1 MGIAPN
7 ISSLDFDMKPFSN
20 IIGLLIIL
28 LLVMPIQ
35 SCIFL
40 PKTVPQQDQ
49 DCLLATKS
57 MTLHVHTSEA
67 LIDEAVDEMV
77 GAIASDCHEPEC
89 LLVVAPIVAISVG
102 SLVVSGSIVVTGNTI
117 HWIEKQGRCQ
127 DSLTQQTLDGLTQAA
142 KNMGGTVIR
151 TSGEL
156 IDWFRSQPT
165 GTPSPNEDTQLESN

>member
-1 MGIAPN
+1 M
-7 ISSLDFDMKPFSN
+7 M
-20 IIGLLIIL
+20 IL
-28 LLVMPIQ
+28 VLVIPIQ

-40 PKTVPQQDQ
+40 PKTVAPEDQ

-77 GAIASDCHEPEC
+77 AAITSDCHEPEC

-117 HWIEKQGRCQ
+117 HWLEKQGRCQ
-127 DSLTQQTLDGLTQAA
+127 DSLTQQALEGLTQAG
-142 KNMGGTVIR
+142 KSMGGTVIR
-151 TSGEL
+151 TGNEL
-156 IDWFRSQPT
+156 IEWFRGQSSQAPK
-165 GTPSPNEDTQLESN
+165 PSEDTSVEDN